1 MKILLTSIATPSI
14 LRKKIMDMGKKN
26 GLTQPCFEK
35 MLDYTIDIFE
45 SNGLGTAYYGYH
57 NIDHELEVTLGTL
70 LVCGGEESIP
80 ELSNDDLKYLYVSA
94 LFHDFDPEKSVDK
107 PHEEN
112 VLKSISLDPTIKD
125 LIIKAGIDFEI
136 IKVLILR
143 TVYPWEGDLRE
154 RAEKEIEKCFQIS
167 EITKDNPE
175 KQKHYLWLGWLLSI
189 IDRVTGYALGDFSKA
204 LHLAKM
210 NSHASAWN
218 PALMIKRSVMYF
230 EGLIGGESNMCEM
243 VLRCLPKHM
252 RKNFMQN
259 VQEFMK
265 LRQKE
270 IQIQSDFLYD
280 NLKLVS
286 KIESMPIRKD
296 KTFVDALHSIYLELP
311 RPLRLEEKDFG
322 ESINDSDVLLNTVRL
337 GNTNGPII
345 GFAKGGPL
353 ENYKFRVEISDEN
366 HGKRNTMFLEPIALK
381 MGYWGL
387 GGGHMMRQLFLMQ
400 AHTMKYEFLT
410 SFALRDVI
418 EKRTK
423 SFERAEFV
431 TKFDPERWDYYRI
444 KL

>member
-1 MKILLTSIATPSI
+1 
-14 LRKKIMDMGKKN
+14 MDMSKKN

-70 LVCGGEESIP
+70 LVCGGEESIT
-80 ELSNDDLKYLYVSA
+80 ELSKDDLKYLYVSA

-112 VLKSISLDPTIKD
+112 VLKSISRDPTIKD

-265 LRQKE
+265 INSEIEIELIFDDKELDLSTRQADIGIWMRRPKQLNY
-270 IQIQSDFLYD
+270 IQKKLIDINYHIYGSAKYLEQYGHPKNLSDLNKHKFISYGRGAPSPVFNPDWALKLGVKDNKKRKPVMKVNSVYGLLLAVQSGVGLAALPDYITVSVPNIIRVLPQIEGPKTDVHFVYPQSLKNVARIVAFRNFLYS
-280 NLKLVS
+280 KVS
-286 KIESMPIRKD
+286 K
-296 KTFVDALHSIYLELP
+296 
-311 RPLRLEEKDFG
+311 
-322 ESINDSDVLLNTVRL
+322 
-337 GNTNGPII
+337 
-345 GFAKGGPL
+345 
-353 ENYKFRVEISDEN
+353 
-366 HGKRNTMFLEPIALK
+366 
-381 MGYWGL
+381 W
-387 GGGHMMRQLFLMQ
+387 
-400 AHTMKYEFLT
+400 EF
-410 SFALRDVI
+410 
-418 EKRTK
+418 
-423 SFERAEFV
+423 
-431 TKFDPERWDYYRI
+431 
-444 KL
+444 

>member
-1 MKILLTSIATPSI
+1 
-14 LRKKIMDMGKKN
+14 MDMGRKN

-80 ELSNDDLKYLYVSA
+80 ELSDDDLKYLFVSA

-112 VLKSISLDPTIKD
+112 VLKSISLDSTIKD

-143 TVYPWEGDLRE
+143 TVYPWEGHLRE
-154 RAEKEIEKCFQIS
+154 SAEKEIEKCFQIS

-175 KQKHYLWLGWLLSI
+175 MQKHYLWLGWLLSI

-218 PALMIKRSVMYF
+218 PALMIKRSVTYF
-230 EGLIGGESNMCEM
+230 EGLLGGESDMCEM

-270 IQIQSDFLYD
+270 IQIQSDFIYN

-286 KIESMPIRKD
+286 KIESMPIRKN
-296 KTFVDALHSIYLELP
+296 TAFVDTLHSIYLELP
-311 RPLRLEEKDFG
+311 KPLRLEEKDFG
-322 ESINDSDVLLNTVRL
+322 ESINDNDILLNTLRL
-337 GNTNGPII
+337 GNTDGPII

-353 ENYKFRVEISDEN
+353 ENYKFRAEIKD
-366 HGKRNTMFLEPIALK
+366 
-381 MGYWGL
+381 
-387 GGGHMMRQLFLMQ
+387 
-400 AHTMKYEFLT
+400 
-410 SFALRDVI
+410 
-418 EKRTK
+418 
-423 SFERAEFV
+423 
-431 TKFDPERWDYYRI
+431 
-444 KL
+444 

>member
-1 MKILLTSIATPSI
+1 
-14 LRKKIMDMGKKN
+14 MDMGKKN

-80 ELSNDDLKYLYVSA
+80 ELSKDDLKYLYVSA

-230 EGLIGGESNMCEM
+230 EGLIGSESNMCEM

-280 NLKLVS
+280 NPLDTMLYDGTFTLKEGNANMAIMGYLVAYHLGV
-286 KIESMPIRKD
+286 R
-296 KTFVDALHSIYLELP
+296 
-311 RPLRLEEKDFG
+311 
-322 ESINDSDVLLNTVRL
+322 INDFEHPVYIYV
-337 GNTNGPII
+337 P
-345 GFAKGGPL
+345 
-353 ENYKFRVEISDEN
+353 
-366 HGKRNTMFLEPIALK
+366 
-381 MGYWGL
+381 
-387 GGGHMMRQLFLMQ
+387 
-400 AHTMKYEFLT
+400 
-410 SFALRDVI
+410 
-418 EKRTK
+418 KRTGK
-423 SFERAEFV
+423 TLGRLDNAFNIKPVYLSAVFAVQQEFDSKYVIISLDLARELLQYKNEV
-431 TKFDPERWDYYRI
+431 TDIEIRLDPSADMEQIQEKVKEIAGNRFIVKNRFQQQELLYRI
-444 KL
+444 MKSEKWAIFL

>member
-1 MKILLTSIATPSI
+1 MKILMSSIATSSI

-80 ELSNDDLKYLYVSA
+80 ELSDDDLKYLYVSA

-189 IDRVTGYALGDFSKA
+189 IDRVTGLS
-204 LHLAKM
+204 
-210 NSHASAWN
+210 
-218 PALMIKRSVMYF
+218 
-230 EGLIGGESNMCEM
+230 LI
-243 VLRCLPKHM
+243 H
-252 RKNFMQN
+252 
-259 VQEFMK
+259 
-265 LRQKE
+265 
-270 IQIQSDFLYD
+270 I
-280 NLKLVS
+280 
-286 KIESMPIRKD
+286 
-296 KTFVDALHSIYLELP
+296 
-311 RPLRLEEKDFG
+311 
-322 ESINDSDVLLNTVRL
+322 
-337 GNTNGPII
+337 
-345 GFAKGGPL
+345 
-353 ENYKFRVEISDEN
+353 
-366 HGKRNTMFLEPIALK
+366 
-381 MGYWGL
+381 
-387 GGGHMMRQLFLMQ
+387 
-400 AHTMKYEFLT
+400 
-410 SFALRDVI
+410 
-418 EKRTK
+418 
-423 SFERAEFV
+423 
-431 TKFDPERWDYYRI
+431 
-444 KL
+444 

>member
-14 LRKKIMDMGKKN
+14 LRKKIMDMSKKN

-143 TVYPWEGDLRE
+143 TVYPWEGDLKE

-204 LHLAKM
+204 LH
-210 NSHASAWN
+210 
-218 PALMIKRSVMYF
+218 
-230 EGLIGGESNMCEM
+230 
-243 VLRCLPKHM
+243 
-252 RKNFMQN
+252 
-259 VQEFMK
+259 
-265 LRQKE
+265 
-270 IQIQSDFLYD
+270 
-280 NLKLVS
+280 
-286 KIESMPIRKD
+286 
-296 KTFVDALHSIYLELP
+296 
-311 RPLRLEEKDFG
+311 
-322 ESINDSDVLLNTVRL
+322 
-337 GNTNGPII
+337 
-345 GFAKGGPL
+345 
-353 ENYKFRVEISDEN
+353 
-366 HGKRNTMFLEPIALK
+366 
-381 MGYWGL
+381 
-387 GGGHMMRQLFLMQ
+387 
-400 AHTMKYEFLT
+400 
-410 SFALRDVI
+410 
-418 EKRTK
+418 
-423 SFERAEFV
+423 
-431 TKFDPERWDYYRI
+431 
-444 KL
+444 

>member
-1 MKILLTSIATPSI
+1 MQEFANPHSLRNGIFDLLSSVKLATDENVK
-14 LRKKIMDMGKKN
+14 LLDYTTELFNKN
-26 GLTQPCFEK
+26 GLSS
-35 MLDYTIDIFE
+35 D
-45 SNGLGTAYYGYH
+45 YYGYH

-80 ELSNDDLKYLYVSA
+80 ELSDDDLKYLFVSA

-112 VLKSISLDPTIKD
+112 VLKSISLDSTIKD

-143 TVYPWEGDLRE
+143 TVYPWEGHLRE
-154 RAEKEIEKCFQIS
+154 SAEKEIEKCFQIS

-175 KQKHYLWLGWLLSI
+175 MQKHYLWLGWLLSI

-230 EGLIGGESNMCEM
+230 EGLIGGESDMCEM

-270 IQIQSDFLYD
+270 IQIQSDFIYN

-286 KIESMPIRKD
+286 KIESMPIRKN
-296 KTFVDALHSIYLELP
+296 TAFVDTLHSIYLELP
-311 RPLRLEEKDFG
+311 KPLRLEEKDFG
-322 ESINDSDVLLNTVRL
+322 ESINDNDILLNTLRL
-337 GNTNGPII
+337 GNTDGPII

-353 ENYKFRVEISDEN
+353 ENYKFRVEIKDEN
-366 HGKRNTMFLEPIALK
+366 YGKRNTMFLEPIALK

-387 GGGHMMRQLFLMQ
+387 GGGRMIRQLFLMQ

>member
-1 MKILLTSIATPSI
+1 
-14 LRKKIMDMGKKN
+14 
-26 GLTQPCFEK
+26 
-35 MLDYTIDIFE
+35 
-45 SNGLGTAYYGYH
+45 
-57 NIDHELEVTLGTL
+57 
-70 LVCGGEESIP
+70 
-80 ELSNDDLKYLYVSA
+80 
-94 LFHDFDPEKSVDK
+94 
-107 PHEEN
+107 
-112 VLKSISLDPTIKD
+112 
-125 LIIKAGIDFEI
+125 
-136 IKVLILR
+136 
-143 TVYPWEGDLRE
+143 
-154 RAEKEIEKCFQIS
+154 
-167 EITKDNPE
+167 
-175 KQKHYLWLGWLLSI
+175 
-189 IDRVTGYALGDFSKA
+189 
-204 LHLAKM
+204 
-210 NSHASAWN
+210 
-218 PALMIKRSVMYF
+218 
-230 EGLIGGESNMCEM
+230 
-243 VLRCLPKHM
+243 
-252 RKNFMQN
+252 MQN

-337 GNTNGPII
+337 GNTGGPII

-353 ENYKFRVEISDEN
+353 ENYKFSVEVRDEN
-366 HGKRNTMFLEPIALK
+366 QGKRNTMFLEPIALK